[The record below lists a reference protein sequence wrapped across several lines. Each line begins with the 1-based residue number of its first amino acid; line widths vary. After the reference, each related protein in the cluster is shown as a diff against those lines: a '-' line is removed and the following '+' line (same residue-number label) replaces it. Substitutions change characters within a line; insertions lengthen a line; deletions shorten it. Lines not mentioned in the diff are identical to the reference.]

1 MKKLPQVSVYKV
13 LWNSQQILKNPLPFH
28 HENFKK
34 LGDTFEITTLGDGK
48 LIFSRSPNVVKEV
61 LQKKQKSFSKSR
73 LQTTDLAKYV
83 GHGLLTSEGD
93 HWRAHRR
100 MIQPKFHLKN
110 LKSLLGIMYQ
120 AIEDELRVIEPKK
133 EQDIFGLMG
142 DVAFKVVAK
151 SLFNAL
157 DIDEPMAKLKTI
169 AEENQ
174 LMLIREMRQ
183 PYLKW
188 WFKASGKIDLAL
200 NKSEKA
206 REILNELIEQR
217 IDSEQRSTDLLDM
230 LLEATYEDGTK
241 MSRRQLIDELFILF
255 TAGYETTANALSFTL
270 FFIAKDSNLQNQIF
284 EEVSKL
290 EDHSIKM
297 EDLQKLSL
305 TQSSINE
312 AMRLYPPAY
321 FIDRVAVEEVEIDGF
336 RFKKDSLVLLSLYEL
351 HRYKDFWNHPTS
363 YIGSRFQDF
372 QDKNHTNYFFPFGA
386 GPRMCIGNAFATY
399 EMIMVVATLVKKYR
413 ITTKMDEVEINPM
426 ITLKPKE
433 VRLQFHERKSPSI
446 SA

>member
-1 MKKLPQVSVYKV
+1 MKNLPQVSVFKV
-13 LWNSQQILKNPLPFH
+13 LRNSAQILKNPLPFH
-28 HENFKK
+28 HKNFEK

-48 LIFSRSPNVVKEV
+48 LIFSRNPEVVKQV
-61 LQKKQKSFSKSR
+61 LQKKQKSFSKSK
-73 LQTTDLAKYV
+73 LQTKDLAKYI
-83 GHGLLTSEGD
+83 GHGLLTSEGE
-93 HWRAHRR
+93 HWRTHRR

-110 LKSLLGIMYQ
+110 LKSLLGIIHQ
-120 AIEDELRVIEPKK
+120 AIEDELDVVEPNQ

-157 DIDEPMAKLKTI
+157 DIDEPMAKLKAI

-174 LMLIREMRQ
+174 LMLIKEMRQ

-188 WFKASGKIDLAL
+188 WFKVSGKIGAAL
-200 NKSEKA
+200 NKSEMA

-217 IDSEQRSTDLLDM
+217 IASQQKSTDLLDM
-230 LLEATYEDGTK
+230 LLEATYEDGSK
-241 MSRRQLIDELFILF
+241 MPRNQLIDELFILF

-270 FFIAKDSNLQNQIF
+270 YFVAKDKNLQNQLF
-284 EEVSKL
+284 DEVSKL
-290 EDHSIKM
+290 DSETIKM
-297 EDLQKLSL
+297 EDLQRLSL

-321 FIDRVAVEEVEIDGF
+321 FIDRVAVEEVEIAGF
-336 RFKKDSLVLLSLYEL
+336 QFKKNSLVLLSLYEL
-351 HRYKDFWNHPTS
+351 HRYKNFWNKPAS
-363 YIGSRFQDF
+363 YSGSRFKDF
-372 QDKNHTNYFFPFGA
+372 EDKKHSDYYYPFGA

-399 EMIMVVATLVKKYR
+399 EMIMVVATLIKKYH
-413 ITTKMDEVEINPM
+413 ISTEMESVEINPM

-433 VRLQFHERKSPSI
+433 VKLRFKKRKSPSI